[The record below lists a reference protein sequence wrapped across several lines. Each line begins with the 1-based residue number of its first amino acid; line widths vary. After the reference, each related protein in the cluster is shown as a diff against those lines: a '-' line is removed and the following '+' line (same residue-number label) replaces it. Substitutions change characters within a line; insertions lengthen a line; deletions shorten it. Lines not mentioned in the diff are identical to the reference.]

1 MPSKWGNRLFC
12 PVSSPQ
18 AISLTSTGY
27 LTSYKRDKE
36 KKFAWVSEN
45 PTPQLKKN
53 NMLNWSGWAA
63 WPGPKSKTAF
73 PFNSL
78 EGTVWFSLMSTNSAK
93 SAFLCYFQMMS
104 MYHKEFSLSSH
115 FHKKNLAKAER
126 KIIDAIFSVP

>member
-45 PTPQLKKN
+45 PTPKLKKKITCSN
-53 NMLNWSGWAA
+53 EVG
-63 WPGPKSKTAF
+63 
-73 PFNSL
+73 
-78 EGTVWFSLMSTNSAK
+78 E
-93 SAFLCYFQMMS
+93 Q
-104 MYHKEFSLSSH
+104 HD
-115 FHKKNLAKAER
+115 LAQRAR
-126 KIIDAIFSVP
+126 